1 MISDSRFRT
10 DCGSCV
16 EDLLFLWRRD
26 SVAIRATQ
34 FRKLLV
40 LSLDLENCELHSSLR
55 RRRGDSAL
63 CFTGGEL
70 TGSNARKGFALRG
83 ELSESLAGELGCIT
97 SRFSVP
103 SDDELRLSERATLWL
118 LTRRMNCAL
127 L

>member
-1 MISDSRFRT
+1 VYRIP
-10 DCGSCV
+10 
-16 EDLLFLWRRD
+16 LFLTLELGPTAA
-26 SVAIRATQ
+26 VALTNFCCLGVVIPLR
-34 FRKLLV
+34 
-40 LSLDLENCELHSSLR
+40 SLPRIFGVCFCCILG

-70 TGSNARKGFALRG
+70 MVSNACEGPVLRG
-83 ELSESLAGELGCIT
+83 ELGVSWASEFGLIP